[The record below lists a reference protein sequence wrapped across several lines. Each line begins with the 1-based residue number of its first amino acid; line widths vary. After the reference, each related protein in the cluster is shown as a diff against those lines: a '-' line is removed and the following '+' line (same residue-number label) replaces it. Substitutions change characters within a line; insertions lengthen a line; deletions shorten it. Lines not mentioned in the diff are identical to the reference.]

1 MNVDN
6 RVGTLIIMILIIP
19 AMGAVD
25 VPDDQSLGY
34 EVPVPGDLNRDCQV
48 TMQDVSLMAEQWL
61 RQGGSAD
68 LVEDHYVELN
78 DFAVLS
84 EHWRYA
90 GGYDCNECESW
101 QSRHREW
108 IFCDDF
114 ETDKPLIGK
123 GRYFEYG
130 NDNGDFVVVDGVGVD
145 QSRAMRTIFQPG
157 EVGAGGLKLGFGRVP
172 SGYFDKGIRRT
183 EDFRD
188 IYYRVY
194 LKNQAGWEGSPAKLS
209 RATVFAGSDWSQ
221 AMIAHLWSSGDR
233 LLVDPASGVDES
245 GQVVTTKYNDFDRLR
260 WLGYQRGI
268 TPIFD
273 KDHDDTWFCIE
284 AHVRL
289 NDPGQANGIQEFW
302 INGQLEARREGL
314 DFVGSYTD
322 FGINAI
328 FLENYWNKGSVK
340 TQERFFDNF
349 VVSTERIGCLC
360 END

>member
-1 MNVDN
+1 MRTIRRLYMRCTCLTVKLIFMMTVSSALGMVD
-6 RVGTLIIMILIIP
+6 GY
-19 AMGAVD
+19 AVQTRD
-25 VPDDQSLGY
+25 YTASVS
-34 EVPVPGDLNRDCQV
+34 GDLNRDCQV
-48 TMQDVSLMAEQWL
+48 TLQDVSLMAQQWL
-61 RQGGSAD
+61 REGGSAD
-68 LVEDHYVELN
+68 LVESNHVEMS

-90 GGYDCNECESW
+90 GGYDCNECVSW

-114 ETDKPLIGK
+114 ESDRPLIGE

-130 NDNGDFVVVDGVGVD
+130 SDQGDFAVADGVGID
-145 QSRAMRTIFQPG
+145 GSRAVRTVFQAG

-172 SGYFDKGIRRT
+172 SGYFDKGIRKT

-194 LKNQAGWEGSPAKLS
+194 LKNQAGWQGSPAKLS

-221 AMIAHLWSSGDR
+221 AMIAHLWSSGDC
-233 LLVDPASGVDES
+233 LLVDPASGVDEN
-245 GQVVTTKYNDFDRLR
+245 GRVVTTQYNDFDHLR
-260 WLGYQRGI
+260 WLGYKKGI

-273 KDHDDTWFCIE
+273 EAHDDTWYCIE

-302 INGQLEARREGL
+302 INGKLEARTVVDDIAVLGVM
-314 DFVGSYTD
+314 FQVITGSM
-322 FGINAI
+322 
-328 FLENYWNKGSVK
+328 GSSMMCA
-340 TQERFFDNF
+340 
-349 VVSTERIGCLC
+349 STTMPCPLKRSPG
-360 END
+360 